1 MAIYQTLELHNMIM
15 IVRVV
20 FQESN
25 KSYSEVFWDECLC
38 KLQMLYFVTIDV
50 SKGINVKK
58 VHQKMCY
65 LQLSLSFW

>member
-1 MAIYQTLELHNMIM
+1 MLNLFHEDIKYYPK
-15 IVRVV
+15 V
-20 FQESN
+20 FL
-25 KSYSEVFWDECLC
+25 DECLC